1 MNGQMNQVTVGGY
14 LAQRLE
20 EIGIRD
26 YFAIPGDFNL
36 SLLDELL
43 KNPRLKMINCCNE
56 LNAGYAAD
64 GYCREKG
71 VAALVLTFGV
81 GGLSAVNAVAGA
93 FAEDLPVIVVSGG
106 PNVRSL
112 VENRVL
118 HHTLA
123 LPEDAD
129 KFVLAIYKEITA
141 HAVVIREVSTAAFR
155 IDEAIRIALSA
166 RKPVYIEIA
175 CNLAGA
181 LISRPNPLSL
191 TATLKSDP
199 NSLKKALEHVTAFL
213 NGARQPVLVAGG
225 RLRTGDAREAFETL
239 AAACAYGVACMPN
252 AKSFFPETN
261 PQFMGIYW
269 GSASSPGCREVVESS
284 DAYLFA
290 GPIFSDY
297 TTVGFSALIQP
308 ARLVEASPERILVE
322 GQAYHGIVLSEF
334 LAGLATQLNANS
346 TSLDAYLR
354 IKEAA
359 HVAPSVTT
367 KDLSLS
373 TRRLFHHINESLDG
387 ATTIVAETGD
397 SWFNGMDLHLPDG
410 CKFEIQMQYGSIGWS
425 VGAFLG
431 LAAANPQRRV
441 IGLIGDGSF
450 QMTAQEVSTILRY
463 NCSGVIFLM
472 NNGAYTI
479 EVMIHDGPY
488 NTLQNWNY
496 AAMVESL
503 KGQSSILSRVVR
515 TEKGLVAALKK
526 SRAFKGLT
534 FIEVILDRTD
544 CNKVLL
550 GWGTAVADYNGGK
563 GNATS

>member
-1 MNGQMNQVTVGGY
+1 MNQVTVGNY

-20 EIGIRD
+20 EVGVRD

-64 GYCREKG
+64 GYARENG

-106 PNVRSL
+106 PNVSSL
-112 VENRVL
+112 TENRVL

-123 LPEDAD
+123 LPEEGD
-129 KFVLAIYKEITA
+129 KFVLSVYKEITA
-141 HAVVIREVSTAAFR
+141 HAVVIREASTAAFR

-181 LISRPNPLSL
+181 LISKPNTLSL
-191 TATLKSDP
+191 APTRQSDP
-199 NSLKKALEHVTAFL
+199 GSLQKALKHVAAFL
-213 NGARQPVLVAGG
+213 NGARQPVLVAGS
-225 RLRTGDAREAFETL
+225 RLRAGDAIGAFATL
-239 AAACAYGVACMPN
+239 ASKCAYGVACMPN
-252 AKSFFPETN
+252 AKSFFPETS

-308 ARLVEASPERILVE
+308 AKLVEVSPERILVE
-322 GQAYHGIVLSEF
+322 GQVYHGIVLSEF
-334 LAGLATQLNANS
+334 LAGLASKLTANP

-354 IKEAA
+354 IKETA
-359 HVAPSVTT
+359 HVPLQAVTEE
-367 KDLSLS
+367 LPLS
-373 TRRLFHHINESLDG
+373 TRRLFHHINEILDG
-387 ATTIVAETGD
+387 TTTVVAETGD

-410 CKFEIQMQYGSIGWS
+410 CKYEIQMQYGSIGWS

-431 LAAANPQRRV
+431 LAAANPKRRV

-463 NCSGVIFLM
+463 NYSGVIFLM

-488 NTLQNWNY
+488 NTLQNWDY
-496 AAMVESL
+496 AALVESI
-503 KGQSSILSRVVR
+503 KGKSLVLSHVVR
-515 TEKGLVAALKK
+515 TEKELAAVLKK
-526 SRAFKGLT
+526 SKTFEGLT

-544 CNKVLL
+544 CNKALL

-563 GNATS
+563 GKDAAG

>member
-1 MNGQMNQVTVGGY
+1 MNQVTVGNY

-20 EIGIRD
+20 EVGVRD

-64 GYCREKG
+64 GYAREKG

-93 FAEDLPVIVVSGG
+93 FAEDLPVIVISGG
-106 PNVRSL
+106 PNVNSL
-112 VENRVL
+112 MENRVL

-123 LPEDAD
+123 RPEEGY
-129 KFVLAIYKEITA
+129 KFVQLVYKEITA
-141 HAVVIREVSTAAFR
+141 HAVVIREASTAAFR
-155 IDEAIRIALSA
+155 IDEAIRIALCA

-175 CNLAGA
+175 CNLASA
-181 LISRPNPLSL
+181 LISRPNTLSL
-191 TATLKSDP
+191 MPTRKSDP
-199 NSLKKALEHVTAFL
+199 GSLKKALEHVSAFL
-213 NGARQPVLVAGG
+213 NGSRQPVLVAGS
-225 RLRTGDAREAFETL
+225 RLRTGAARGEFEAL
-239 AAACAYGVACMPN
+239 ASKCSYGVACMPN
-252 AKSFFPETN
+252 AKSFFPETS

-290 GPIFSDY
+290 GPVFSDY

-308 ARLVEASPERILVE
+308 AKLVEASPERILVE
-322 GQAYHGIVLSEF
+322 GQVYHGIVLSEF
-334 LAGLATQLNANS
+334 LTGLASKLTANP

-354 IKEAA
+354 IKETA
-359 HVAPSVTT
+359 HVALPAVAEE
-367 KDLSLS
+367 LPLS
-373 TRRLFHHINESLDG
+373 TRRLFHHINEILDG
-387 ATTIVAETGD
+387 TTTVVAETGD

-431 LAAANPQRRV
+431 LAAANPKRRV

-450 QMTAQEVSTILRY
+450 QMTAQEVSTFLRY
-463 NCSGVIFLM
+463 NYSGVIFLM

-496 AAMVESL
+496 AAMAESL
-503 KGQSSILSRVVR
+503 KGQSPILSQVVR
-515 TEKGLVAALKK
+515 TEKELVAALKK
-526 SRAFKGLT
+526 AKTFNGLT

-544 CNKVLL
+544 CNKALL
-550 GWGTAVADYNGGK
+550 GWGTAVADYNAGK
-563 GNATS
+563 GKAAD

>member
-1 MNGQMNQVTVGGY
+1 MNQVTVGNY
-14 LAQRLE
+14 LAQRLDE
-20 EIGIRD
+20 VGVRD

-64 GYCREKG
+64 GYAREKG

-106 PNVRSL
+106 PNVGSL
-112 VENRVL
+112 MENRIL

-123 LPEDAD
+123 QPEEGG
-129 KFVLAIYKEITA
+129 KFVQSVYKEITA
-141 HAVVIREVSTAAFR
+141 HAVVIREASTAAFR

-175 CNLAGA
+175 CNLASAMISKPNTLA
-181 LISRPNPLSL
+181 LAPTRQ
-191 TATLKSDP
+191 SDP
-199 NSLKKALEHVTAFL
+199 SSLQKALEHVAAFL
-213 NGARQPVLVAGG
+213 NGARQPVLVAGS
-225 RLRTGDAREAFETL
+225 RLRAGDAIGAFETL
-239 AAACAYGVACMPN
+239 ASECAYGVACMPN
-252 AKSFFPETN
+252 AKSFFPETS

-322 GQAYHGIVLSEF
+322 GQVYHGIMLSEF
-334 LAGLATQLNANS
+334 LTGLASKLNSNP

-354 IKEAA
+354 IKEVAQVTPPAA
-359 HVAPSVTT
+359 PEE
-367 KDLSLS
+367 LPLS
-373 TRRLFHHINESLDG
+373 TRRLFHHINESLDV
-387 ATTIVAETGD
+387 TTTVVAETGD
-397 SWFNGMDLHLPDG
+397 AWFNGMDLHLPDG

-431 LAAANPQRRV
+431 LAAANPQRRI

-463 NCSGVIFLM
+463 NYSGVIFLL

-496 AAMVESL
+496 AAMVETL
-503 KGQSSILSRVVR
+503 KGQSSILTQVVR
-515 TEKGLVAALKK
+515 TEGELVTAMEKA
-526 SRAFKGLT
+526 RAFRGLT
-534 FIEVILDRTD
+534 FIEVILNRTD
-544 CNKVLL
+544 CNKALL
-550 GWGTAVADYNGGK
+550 GWGTAVADYNTGK
-563 GNATS
+563 GKASG

>member
-1 MNGQMNQVTVGGY
+1 MNQVTVGNY

-20 EIGIRD
+20 EVGVRD

-64 GYCREKG
+64 GYARAKG

-106 PNVRSL
+106 PNVSSL
-112 VENRVL
+112 MENRIL

-123 LPEDAD
+123 QPEEGD
-129 KFVLAIYKEITA
+129 KFVLSVYKEITA

-155 IDEAIRIALSA
+155 IDEAIRISLSA

-181 LISRPNPLSL
+181 MISKPNVLAL
-191 TATLKSDP
+191 TPTRQSDP
-199 NSLKKALEHVTAFL
+199 GSLQTALEHVASFL
-213 NGARQPVLVAGG
+213 NAARQPVLVAGS
-225 RLRTGDAREAFETL
+225 RLRAGDAIGAFATL
-239 AAACAYGVACMPN
+239 ASECAYGVACMPN

-269 GSASSPGCREVVESS
+269 GNASSPGCREVVESS

-308 ARLVEASPERILVE
+308 ARLVEASPERIFVE
-322 GQAYHGIVLSEF
+322 GQVYHGIVLSEF
-334 LAGLATQLNANS
+334 LAGLGSKLNSNP

-354 IKEAA
+354 IREVP
-359 HVAPSVTT
+359 HVAPPAVPEE
-367 KDLSLS
+367 LSLS
-373 TRRLFHHINESLDG
+373 TRRLFHHINENLDG
-387 ATTIVAETGD
+387 TTTVVAETGD
-397 SWFNGMDLHLPDG
+397 AWFNGMDLHLPAG

-441 IGLIGDGSF
+441 LGLIGDGSF

-463 NCSGVIFLM
+463 NYSGVIFLL

-496 AAMVESL
+496 AAMVETL
-503 KGQSSILSRVVR
+503 KGQSSVLCHMVR
-515 TEKGLVAALKK
+515 TEGELVTALEK
-526 SRAFKGLT
+526 AGTFQGLT
-534 FIEVILDRTD
+534 FIEVILARTD
-544 CNKVLL
+544 CNKSLL
-550 GWGTAVADYNGGK
+550 GWGTAVADYNAGK
-563 GNATS
+563 GKAAVG

>member
-1 MNGQMNQVTVGGY
+1 MNQVTVGNY
-14 LAQRLE
+14 LARRLE
-20 EIGIRD
+20 EVGVRD

-56 LNAGYAAD
+56 LNAGYAAE
-64 GYCREKG
+64 GYAREKG

-112 VENRVL
+112 TENRIL

-123 LPEDAD
+123 LPEEGD
-129 KFVLAIYKEITA
+129 KFVQSVYKEITA
-141 HAVVIREVSTAAFR
+141 HAVVIREASTAAFR
-155 IDEAIRIALSA
+155 IDEAIRIALTA

-175 CNLAGA
+175 CNLTGA
-181 LISRPNPLSL
+181 LISKPNTLSL
-191 TATLKSDP
+191 APTRKSDP
-199 NSLKKALEHVTAFL
+199 GSLQKALKHVAAFL
-213 NGARQPVLVAGG
+213 NGARQPVLVAGS
-225 RLRTGDAREAFETL
+225 RLRSWNAIGAFETL
-239 AAACAYGVACMPN
+239 ASKCAYGVACMPN

-261 PQFMGIYW
+261 PQFIGIYW
-269 GSASSPGCREVVESS
+269 GNASSPGCREVVESS

-308 ARLVEASPERILVE
+308 ARLVVASPDQILVE
-322 GQAYHGIVLSEF
+322 GQAYHGIVFSEF
-334 LAGLATQLNANS
+334 LTGLASKLNSNP

-354 IKEAA
+354 IKEAVQVVPA
-359 HVAPSVTT
+359 ASPKEH
-367 KDLSLS
+367 SLS
-373 TRRLFHHINESLDG
+373 TRRLFHQINEFLDG
-387 ATTIVAETGD
+387 TTTVVAETGD
-397 SWFNGMDLHLPDG
+397 AWFNGMDLHLPDG

-431 LAAANPQRRV
+431 LAAANPKRRV

-463 NCSGVIFLM
+463 NYSGIIFLL

-496 AAMVESL
+496 AAMAESL
-503 KGQSSILSRVVR
+503 KGQSPILSQVVR
-515 TEKGLVAALKK
+515 TEKELVATLKK
-526 SRAFKGLT
+526 SKSFKGLT

-544 CNKVLL
+544 CNKALL
-550 GWGTAVADYNGGK
+550 GWGTAVADYNAGK
-563 GNATS
+563 GKAAD

>member
-1 MNGQMNQVTVGGY
+1 MDYVTVGGY

-20 EIGIRD
+20 EVGIRD

-43 KNPRLKMINCCNE
+43 KNPRLKMISCCNE
-56 LNAGYAAD
+56 QNAGYAAD

-106 PNVRSL
+106 PNVSSL
-112 VENRVL
+112 MENRVL

-123 LPEDAD
+123 LPEEGGT
-129 KFVLAIYKEITA
+129 FVLSVYKEITA
-141 HAVVIREVSTAAFR
+141 HAVVIREAATAAFR
-155 IDEAIRIALSA
+155 IDEAIRIALFA

-181 LISRPNPLSL
+181 MIS
-191 TATLKSDP
+191 AP
-199 NSLKKALEHVTAFL
+199 NSLSLAPTRRSDPGSLQKALEHVAAFL
-213 NGARQPVLVAGG
+213 NGARQPILVAGS
-225 RLRTGDAREAFETL
+225 RLRGGDARAAFETL
-239 AAACAYGVACMPN
+239 AAKCAYGVACMPN
-252 AKSFFPETN
+252 AKGFFPETHR
-261 PQFMGIYW
+261 QFTGIYW
-269 GSASSPGCREVVESS
+269 GNASSPGCREVVESC

-322 GQAYHGIVLSEF
+322 GQAYHGIVLAEF
-334 LAGLATQLNANS
+334 LAGLASQLTTNP
-346 TSLDAYLR
+346 TSLEAYLR
-354 IKEAA
+354 IREAA
-359 HVAPSVTT
+359 HVTPTPTPEALP
-367 KDLSLS
+367 LS
-373 TRRLFHHINESLDG
+373 TRRLFHHINECLDG
-387 ATTIVAETGD
+387 TTTIVAETGD
-397 SWFNGMDLHLPDG
+397 SWFNGMGLHLPDG
-410 CKFEIQMQYGSIGWS
+410 CAFEIQMQYGSIGWS

-431 LAAANPQRRV
+431 LAVADPQRRV

-463 NCSGVIFLM
+463 HCSGIIFLL

-496 AAMVESL
+496 ADMAEAL
-503 KGQSSILSRVVR
+503 KGESPILSRVVR
-515 TEKGLVAALKK
+515 TEKELVAAMKK
-526 SRAFKGLT
+526 AKTFKGLA

-544 CNKVLL
+544 CNKALL

-563 GNATS
+563 GKAV

>member
-1 MNGQMNQVTVGGY
+1 MNQVTVGNY

-20 EIGIRD
+20 EVGIRE

-64 GYCREKG
+64 GYAREKG

-93 FAEDLPVIVVSGG
+93 FAEDLPVIVISGG
-106 PNVRSL
+106 PNVNSL
-112 VENRVL
+112 MENRIL

-123 LPEDAD
+123 RPEEGY
-129 KFVLAIYKEITA
+129 KFVLSVYKEITA
-141 HAVVIREVSTAAFR
+141 HAVVIREISTAAFR
-155 IDEAIRIALSA
+155 IDEAIRIALSS

-175 CNLAGA
+175 CNLASA
-181 LISRPNPLSL
+181 LISKPNTLSL
-191 TATLKSDP
+191 APTRQSDP
-199 NSLKKALEHVTAFL
+199 RSLQKALEHVATFL
-213 NGARQPVLVAGG
+213 NAARQPVLVAGS
-225 RLRTGDAREAFETL
+225 RLRAGDAKKAFATL
-239 AAACAYGVACMPN
+239 ASKCAYGVACMPN

-261 PQFMGIYW
+261 PQYIGIYW
-269 GSASSPGCREVVESS
+269 GSASSLGCREVVESS

-297 TTVGFSALIQP
+297 TSVGFSALIQP

-334 LAGLATQLNANS
+334 LAGLASKLTSNP
-346 TSLDAYLR
+346 TSLDAYVR
-354 IKEAA
+354 IKE
-359 HVAPSVTT
+359 VAPVTPPT
-367 KDLSLS
+367 APEELSLS

-387 ATTIVAETGD
+387 TTTIVVETGD
-397 SWFNGMDLHLPDG
+397 SWFNGMYLHLPDG

-463 NCSGVIFLM
+463 NYSGVIFLL

-496 AAMVESL
+496 AAMVETM
-503 KGQSSILSRVVR
+503 KDKAPILNQVVR
-515 TEKGLVAALKK
+515 TEKELVAALKK
-526 SRAFKGLT
+526 SATFKGLT

-544 CNKVLL
+544 CNKALL
-550 GWGTAVADYNGGK
+550 GWGTAVADYNAGK
-563 GNATS
+563 H

>member
-1 MNGQMNQVTVGGY
+1 MNEVSVGSY

-20 EIGIRD
+20 EVGVTD

-64 GYCREKG
+64 GYAREKG

-93 FAEDLPVIVVSGG
+93 FAEDLPVIVISGG
-106 PNVRSL
+106 PNVKSL
-112 VENRVL
+112 MENRIL

-123 LPEDAD
+123 RPEEGY
-129 KFVLAIYKEITA
+129 KFVQSVYQEITA

-175 CNLAGA
+175 CNLASA
-181 LISRPNPLSL
+181 LISRPNTLSL
-191 TATLKSDP
+191 APTRKSDP
-199 NSLKKALEHVTAFL
+199 GSLKQALEHVTAFL
-213 NGARQPVLVAGG
+213 NGARQPVLVAGS
-225 RLRTGDAREAFETL
+225 RLRAGNAIGAFATL
-239 AAACAYGVACMPN
+239 AAKCAYGVACMPN

-322 GQAYHGIVLSEF
+322 GQVYHGIVLSEF
-334 LAGLATQLNANS
+334 LARLASKLSSNS
-346 TSLDAYLR
+346 TALDAYQR
-354 IKEAA
+354 IKETAHMAPPAA
-359 HVAPSVTT
+359 PEELP
-367 KDLSLS
+367 LSA
-373 TRRLFHHINESLDG
+373 RCLFHHINESLDG
-387 ATTIVAETGD
+387 TTTIVAETGD
-397 SWFNGMDLHLPDG
+397 SWFNGMDLQLPEG

-463 NCSGVIFLM
+463 NYSGVIFLL

-488 NTLQNWNY
+488 NTLQSWNY
-496 AAMVESL
+496 SAMVESL
-503 KGQSSILSRVVR
+503 KGQSPILSQVVH
-515 TEKGLVAALKK
+515 TENELVAAMKK
-526 SRAFKGLT
+526 SRTFKGLT

-544 CNKVLL
+544 CNKALL
-550 GWGTAVADYNGGK
+550 GWGTAVADYNAGK
-563 GNATS
+563 GSGAK

>member
-1 MNGQMNQVTVGGY
+1 MDQVTVGSY

-20 EIGIRD
+20 EVGVRD

-36 SLLDELL
+36 SLLDEFL

-64 GYCREKG
+64 GYAREKG

-106 PNVRSL
+106 PNVNSL
-112 VENRVL
+112 TENRVL

-123 LPEDAD
+123 QPEEGC
-129 KFVLAIYKEITA
+129 KFVQTIYKEITA
-141 HAVVIREVSTAAFR
+141 HAVVIREASTAAFR
-155 IDEAIRIALSA
+155 IDEAIRIALAA

-181 LISRPNPLSL
+181 LISRPNALSL
-191 TATLKSDP
+191 TPTLQSDQ
-199 NSLKKALEHVTAFL
+199 NSLQKAVKHVAAFL

-225 RLRTGDAREAFETL
+225 RLRAGDAMAAFATL
-239 AAACAYGVACMPN
+239 AAKCAYGVACMPN
-252 AKSFFPETN
+252 AKSFFPETSR
-261 PQFMGIYW
+261 QFMGIYW
-269 GSASSPGCREVVESS
+269 GSASSQGCREVVESS

-297 TTVGFSALIQP
+297 TTVGFSALVQP
-308 ARLVEASPERILVE
+308 ARLVEASPEGILVE
-322 GQAYHGIVLSEF
+322 GQVYHGIALSEF
-334 LAGLATQLNANS
+334 LTALAAKLTPNP
-346 TSLDAYLR
+346 TSLEVYRRVKEVPRATPPAGP
-354 IKEAA
+354 KEA
-359 HVAPSVTT
+359 T
-367 KDLSLS
+367 LS

-387 ATTIVAETGD
+387 MTTIVAETGD
-397 SWFNGMDLHLPDG
+397 SWFNGMDLCLPDG

-431 LAAANPQRRV
+431 LAAANPERRV

-463 NCSGVIFLM
+463 NYPGIIFLL

-488 NTLQNWNY
+488 NILQNWNY
-496 AAMVESL
+496 AALVETF
-503 KGQSSILSRVVR
+503 KGASSVLTFAVR
-515 TEKGLVAALKK
+515 TERELVSALKK
-526 SRAFKGLT
+526 AHAFQGLT
-534 FIEVILDRTD
+534 FVEVILDRTD
-544 CNKVLL
+544 CNKALL

-563 GNATS
+563 GKASA

>member
-1 MNGQMNQVTVGGY
+1 MNQVTVGNY

-20 EIGIRD
+20 EVGVRD

-64 GYCREKG
+64 GYAREKG
-71 VAALVLTFGV
+71 VSALVLTFGV

-106 PNVRSL
+106 PNVSSL
-112 VENRVL
+112 MENRIL

-123 LPEDAD
+123 LPEEAD
-129 KFVLAIYKEITA
+129 KFVLSVYKEITA
-141 HAVVIREVSTAAFR
+141 HAVVIREASTAAFR

-181 LISRPNPLSL
+181 MISKPNRLSL
-191 TATLKSDP
+191 ATTRHSDP
-199 NSLKKALEHVTAFL
+199 DSLQNALEHVAAFL
-213 NGARQPVLVAGG
+213 NGARQPVLVAGS
-225 RLRTGDAREAFETL
+225 RLRSGGAIGAFESL
-239 AAACAYGVACMPN
+239 ASECAYGVACMPN

-261 PQFMGIYW
+261 HQFMGIYW

-322 GQAYHGIVLSEF
+322 GQVYHGIELSEF
-334 LAGLATQLNANS
+334 LTGLASKLNANP

-354 IKEAA
+354 IKETA
-359 HVAPSVTT
+359 HVVPPATPENFP
-367 KDLSLS
+367 LS
-373 TRRLFHHINESLDG
+373 TRSLFHHINQILDD
-387 ATTIVAETGD
+387 TTTVVAETGD
-397 SWFNGMDLHLPDG
+397 AWFNGMDLHLPDG

-431 LAAANPQRRV
+431 LAAANPKRRV

-463 NCSGVIFLM
+463 NYSGIIFLL

-496 AAMVESL
+496 AAMVENL
-503 KGQSSILSRVVR
+503 KGRSAILSRVVR
-515 TEKGLVAALKK
+515 TEGELEAALEKAW
-526 SRAFKGLT
+526 AFQGLT

-544 CNKVLL
+544 CNKALL
-550 GWGTAVADYNGGK
+550 GWGTAVADYNAGK
-563 GNATS
+563 GTINS

>member
-1 MNGQMNQVTVGGY
+1 MNQVTVGKY

-20 EIGIRD
+20 EVGIQD

-64 GYCREKG
+64 GYAREKG

-93 FAEDLPVIVVSGG
+93 FAEDLPVIVISGG

-112 VENRVL
+112 MENRVL

-123 LPEDAD
+123 DPEEGG
-129 KFVLAIYKEITA
+129 KFVVSVYKEITA
-141 HAVVIREVSTAAFR
+141 HAVVIREASTAAFR
-155 IDEAIRIALSA
+155 IDEAIRIALTV

-175 CNLAGA
+175 CNLASA
-181 LISRPNPLSL
+181 LISKPNTLSL
-191 TATLKSDP
+191 TPTRKSDP
-199 NSLKKALEHVTAFL
+199 NSLQHAVEHVAAFL
-213 NGARQPVLVAGG
+213 NKARQPVLVAGS
-225 RLRTGDAREAFETL
+225 RLRSGDTIGAFASL
-239 AAACAYGVACMPN
+239 AAKSAYGVACMPN
-252 AKSFFPETN
+252 AKSFFPENN
-261 PQFMGIYW
+261 PQFIGIYW

-297 TTVGFSALIQP
+297 TTVGFSALIQS
-308 ARLVEASPERILVE
+308 ARMVEASPERILVE
-322 GQAYHGIVLSEF
+322 GQVYHGIVLSEF
-334 LAGLATQLNANS
+334 LTELALKLTPNP

-354 IKEAA
+354 IKEAPQVNSPA
-359 HVAPSVTT
+359 TPKEVA
-367 KDLSLS
+367 LS
-373 TRRLFHHINESLDG
+373 TRRLFHHINEILDDT
-387 ATTIVAETGD
+387 TTIVAETGD
-397 SWFNGMDLHLPDG
+397 SWFNGMELHLPDG

-431 LAAANPQRRV
+431 LAAANPKRRV

-450 QMTAQEVSTILRY
+450 QMTAQEMSTILRY
-463 NCSGVIFLM
+463 NYSGIIFLL

-488 NTLQNWNY
+488 NILQNWNY
-496 AAMVESL
+496 AAMVETL
-503 KGQSSILSRVVR
+503 KGQSLILSLVVR
-515 TEKGLVAALKK
+515 TEKELVAALKK
-526 SRAFKGLT
+526 SKAFQGLI

-544 CNKVLL
+544 CNKALL
-550 GWGTAVADYNGGK
+550 GWGTAVADYNA
-563 GNATS
+563 GNSKAAG

>member
-1 MNGQMNQVTVGGY
+1 MDQVTVGSY

-20 EIGIRD
+20 EVGVRD
-26 YFAIPGDFNL
+26 YFAIPGDFNM

-64 GYCREKG
+64 GYARERG

-106 PNVRSL
+106 PNVNSL
-112 VENRVL
+112 TENRVL

-123 LPEDAD
+123 LPEDGD
-129 KFVLAIYKEITA
+129 KFVLSVYKEITA
-141 HAVVIREVSTAAFR
+141 HAVVIREAATAAFH
-155 IDEAIRIALSA
+155 IDEAIRIALCA

-175 CNLAGA
+175 CSLAGA
-181 LISRPNPLSL
+181 MISKPNTLSL
-191 TATLKSDP
+191 APGQRSDP
-199 NSLKKALEHVTAFL
+199 GSLQKALEHVAVFL
-213 NGARQPVLVAGG
+213 NGARQPVLVAGS
-225 RLRTGDAREAFETL
+225 RLRGGDARGAFETL
-239 AAACAYGVACMPN
+239 ASKCAYGVACMPN
-252 AKSFFPETN
+252 AKGFFPETHL
-261 PQFMGIYW
+261 QFMGIYW
-269 GSASSPGCREVVESS
+269 GSASSPGCREVVESC

-322 GQAYHGIVLSEF
+322 GQVYHGIVLSEF
-334 LAGLATQLNANS
+334 LAGLASKLTTNP

-359 HVAPSVTT
+359 HVAPLPTPEE
-367 KDLSLS
+367 LPLS

-387 ATTIVAETGD
+387 TTTIVAETGD
-397 SWFNGMDLHLPDG
+397 SWFNGMELHLPDG
-410 CKFEIQMQYGSIGWS
+410 CTFEIQMQYGSIGWS

-431 LAAANPQRRV
+431 LAVANLQRRV

-463 NCSGVIFLM
+463 NCSGIIFLM
-472 NNGAYTI
+472 NNGAYSI

-496 AAMVESL
+496 AAMAESL
-503 KGQSSILSRVVR
+503 KGQSPILTFVVR
-515 TEKGLVAALKK
+515 TEGELVAALGKTK
-526 SRAFKGLT
+526 TFQGLT

-544 CNKVLL
+544 CNKALL

-563 GNATS
+563 GKAAD

>member
-1 MNGQMNQVTVGGY
+1 MNQVTVGNY

-20 EIGIRD
+20 EVGVRD

-64 GYCREKG
+64 GYAREKG
-71 VAALVLTFGV
+71 VAVLVLTFGV

-106 PNVRSL
+106 PNVSSL
-112 VENRVL
+112 TENRVL

-123 LPEDAD
+123 QPEEGG
-129 KFVLAIYKEITA
+129 KYVQSVYKEITA
-141 HAVVIREVSTAAFR
+141 HAVVIREASTAAYR
-155 IDEAIRIALSA
+155 IDEAIRIALSV

-175 CNLAGA
+175 CNLAGT
-181 LISRPNPLSL
+181 LISKPNTLSL
-191 TATLKSDP
+191 APTLQSDP
-199 NSLKKALEHVTAFL
+199 SSLQNALKHVAAFL
-213 NGARQPVLVAGG
+213 NGARQPVLVAGS
-225 RLRTGDAREAFETL
+225 RLRAGDAIGAFAAL
-239 AAACAYGVACMPN
+239 ASKCAYGVACMPN

-261 PQFMGIYW
+261 SQFMGIYW
-269 GSASSPGCREVVESS
+269 GNASSPGCREVVESS

-322 GQAYHGIVLSEF
+322 GQVYHGIVLSEF
-334 LAGLATQLNANS
+334 LAGLASKLKSNS

-354 IKEAA
+354 IKETVPAA
-359 HVAPSVTT
+359 QPD
-367 KDLSLS
+367 KPKELSLS

-387 ATTIVAETGD
+387 TTTIVAETGD

-431 LAAANPQRRV
+431 LAAANPKRRV

-463 NCSGVIFLM
+463 NYSGVIFLL

-488 NTLQNWNY
+488 NKLQNWDY
-496 AAMVESL
+496 AAMVETL
-503 KGQSSILSRVVR
+503 KDQSSIQSQVVR
-515 TEKGLVAALKK
+515 TEKELVAALKK
-526 SRAFKGLT
+526 SKMFKGLT

-544 CNKVLL
+544 CNKALL
-550 GWGTAVADYNGGK
+550 GWGTAVADYNSGK
-563 GNATS
+563 GKAAG

>member
-1 MNGQMNQVTVGGY
+1 MNQVTVGNY

-20 EIGIRD
+20 EIGVRD

-36 SLLDELL
+36 SLLDEML
-43 KNPRLKMINCCNE
+43 KNPRLQMINCCNE

-64 GYCREKG
+64 GYAREKG

-106 PNVRSL
+106 PNVSAL
-112 VENRVL
+112 MENRTL

-123 LPEDAD
+123 QPEEGG
-129 KFVLAIYKEITA
+129 KFVQSVYKEITA

-155 IDEAIRIALSA
+155 IDEAIRIALSS

-175 CNLAGA
+175 CNLAAA
-181 LISRPNPLSL
+181 LISKPNTLALSP
-191 TATLKSDP
+191 TRQSDP
-199 NSLKKALEHVTAFL
+199 GSLQKALKHVAAFL
-213 NGARQPVLVAGG
+213 NGVRQPVLVAGS
-225 RLRTGDAREAFETL
+225 RLRAGGAIRAFETL
-239 AAACAYGVACMPN
+239 ASKCAYGVACMPN

-308 ARLVEASPERILVE
+308 ARLVEASPDRILVE
-322 GQAYHGIVLSEF
+322 DQVYHGIVLSEF
-334 LAGLATQLNANS
+334 LAGLAAKLNANP
-346 TSLDAYLR
+346 TSLEAYLR
-354 IKEAA
+354 IKETA
-359 HVAPSVTT
+359 HVAPVAAPEE
-367 KDLSLS
+367 LPLS
-373 TRRLFHHINESLDG
+373 TRRLFHHINECLDG
-387 ATTIVAETGD
+387 TTTVVAETGD

-463 NCSGVIFLM
+463 NYSGVIFLL

-479 EVMIHDGPY
+479 EVMIHDGSY
-488 NTLQNWNY
+488 NVLQNWDY
-496 AAMVESL
+496 AAMAESL
-503 KGQSSILSRVVR
+503 KGGSALLSQTVR
-515 TEKGLVAALKK
+515 TEKELVTAVKK
-526 SRAFKGLT
+526 SKMFKGLT

-544 CNKVLL
+544 CNKALL
-550 GWGTAVADYNGGK
+550 GWGTAVADYNSGK
-563 GNATS
+563 GKIAG

>member
-1 MNGQMNQVTVGGY
+1 MNQVTVGNY

-20 EIGIRD
+20 EVGIRD

-43 KNPRLKMINCCNE
+43 KNPQLKMINCCNE

-64 GYCREKG
+64 GYAREKG

-93 FAEDLPVIVVSGG
+93 FAEDLPVIVISGG
-106 PNVRSL
+106 PNVNSL
-112 VENRVL
+112 MENRVL

-123 LPEDAD
+123 RPEEGY
-129 KFVLAIYKEITA
+129 KFVLSVYKEITA
-141 HAVVIREVSTAAFR
+141 HAVVIREASTAAFR
-155 IDEAIRIALSA
+155 IDEAIRIAISA

-175 CNLAGA
+175 CNLASA
-181 LISRPNPLSL
+181 LISKPNTLSL
-191 TATLKSDP
+191 APTRKSDP
-199 NSLKKALEHVTAFL
+199 GSLKKSLEHVAAFL
-213 NGARQPVLVAGG
+213 NGARQPVLVAGS
-225 RLRTGDAREAFETL
+225 RLRSGDAIGAFETL
-239 AAACAYGVACMPN
+239 ASACAYGVASMPN
-252 AKSFFPETN
+252 AKSFFPETS

-290 GPIFSDY
+290 GPVFSDY

-322 GQAYHGIVLSEF
+322 GQVYHGIILSEF
-334 LAGLATQLNANS
+334 LAGLASKLNANP

-354 IKEAA
+354 IKEVA
-359 HVAPSVTT
+359 HVIPSVPP
-367 KDLSLS
+367 KELSLS
-373 TRRLFHHINESLDG
+373 TRRLFHYINESLDG
-387 ATTIVAETGD
+387 TTTVVAETGD

-431 LAAANPQRRV
+431 LAAANPKRR
-441 IGLIGDGSF
+441 IMGLIGDGSF

-463 NCSGVIFLM
+463 NYTGVIFLM

-496 AAMVESL
+496 AAMVETL
-503 KGQSSILSRVVR
+503 KGQSPILSQVVR
-515 TEKGLVAALKK
+515 TEKELVAALKK
-526 SRAFKGLT
+526 SKTFKGLT

-544 CNKVLL
+544 CNKALL
-550 GWGTAVADYNGGK
+550 GWGTAVADYNAGK
-563 GNATS
+563 GKTAH

>member
-1 MNGQMNQVTVGGY
+1 MNRVTVGNY

-20 EIGIRD
+20 EIGVQD

-64 GYCREKG
+64 GYAREKG

-93 FAEDLPVIVVSGG
+93 FAEDLPVIVISGG

-112 VENRVL
+112 MENRVL

-123 LPEDAD
+123 EPEEGG
-129 KFVLAIYKEITA
+129 KFVLSVYKEITA
-141 HAVVIREVSTAAFR
+141 HAVVIREASTAAFR
-155 IDEAIRIALSA
+155 IDEAIRVALTV

-175 CNLAGA
+175 CNLASA
-181 LISRPNPLSL
+181 LISKPNTLSL
-191 TATLKSDP
+191 SSTRKSDSS
-199 NSLKKALEHVTAFL
+199 SLQQALEHVAAFL
-213 NGARQPVLVAGG
+213 NGARQPVLVAGS
-225 RLRTGDAREAFETL
+225 RLRAGGTIGAFASL
-239 AAACAYGVACMPN
+239 AAKCAYGVACMPN
-252 AKSFFPETN
+252 AKSFFPENN

-308 ARLVEASPERILVE
+308 ARMVEASPERILVE
-322 GQAYHGIVLSEF
+322 GQVYHGIVLAEF
-334 LAGLATQLNANS
+334 LTELASKLKPNT

-354 IKEAA
+354 IKEAPQVTSPA
-359 HVAPSVTT
+359 AP
-367 KDLSLS
+367 KELALS
-373 TRRLFHHINESLDG
+373 TRRLFYHINEILDET
-387 ATTIVAETGD
+387 TTIVAETGD

-431 LAAANPQRRV
+431 LAAANPKRRV

-463 NCSGVIFLM
+463 NYSGIIFLM

-496 AAMVESL
+496 AAMVETL
-503 KGQSSILSRVVR
+503 RGQASILSLVVR
-515 TEKGLVAALKK
+515 TEKELVAALKK
-526 SRAFKGLT
+526 SKTSPGLT

-544 CNKVLL
+544 CNKALL
-550 GWGTAVADYNGGK
+550 GWGTAVADYNAGK
-563 GNATS
+563 DKAAG